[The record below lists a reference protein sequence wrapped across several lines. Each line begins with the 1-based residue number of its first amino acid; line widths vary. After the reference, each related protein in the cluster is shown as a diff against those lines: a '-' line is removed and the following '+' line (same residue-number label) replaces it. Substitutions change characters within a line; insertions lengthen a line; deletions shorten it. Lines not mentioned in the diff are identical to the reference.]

1 MKHTF
6 FMTCLCAVL
15 ALTAC
20 GGSDSALLEGRWE
33 MPVTEPETGIAY
45 SYVIEL
51 NMNAPTFDSEY
62 GPEGQKTYG
71 FMDFSNTRHI
81 YHSDIDSV
89 ASLGNHL
96 YAVYSVD
103 YNMEMMGVDGTEI
116 DTLRYLPDTKQ
127 LVYKDG
133 WTFNFI
139 PDLKPFNGEWT
150 KSFAE
155 GSTTVHLSLY
165 QKIKAPDE
173 YPYNGAACYGWIEY
187 SGEMDNSYRIITEVE
202 RVHYNMATIHTVFPD
217 YPEDTPQRFYISYNP
232 VDGTLSYD
240 DSFLSP
246 VGKHETVSVAGTDNQ
261 EREPFGSSWKDK
273 LLIVWGIILVILLYY
288 LIKILMEYI
297 FIMLGA
303 AIVGAIAGGLILW
316 LLMGGFDLELPL
328 WLIITILSVTTLPAA
343 LVGLWE
349 AFKRTG
355 ELARMPFT
363 RAIIETTK
371 RRLRKKYGHIVDED
385 GNKTEIV
392 KVSKGL
398 LGEEYFDTEDGKHYM
413 DTGGGDQVREL

>member
-1 MKHTF
+1 
-6 FMTCLCAVL
+6 
-15 ALTAC
+15 
-20 GGSDSALLEGRWE
+20 
-33 MPVTEPETGIAY
+33 
-45 SYVIEL
+45 
-51 NMNAPTFDSEY
+51 
-62 GPEGQKTYG
+62 
-71 FMDFSNTRHI
+71 
-81 YHSDIDSV
+81 
-89 ASLGNHL
+89 
-96 YAVYSVD
+96 
-103 YNMEMMGVDGTEI
+103 
-116 DTLRYLPDTKQ
+116 
-127 LVYKDG
+127 
-133 WTFNFI
+133 
-139 PDLKPFNGEWT
+139 
-150 KSFAE
+150 
-155 GSTTVHLSLY
+155 
-165 QKIKAPDE
+165 
-173 YPYNGAACYGWIEY
+173 
-187 SGEMDNSYRIITEVE
+187 
-202 RVHYNMATIHTVFPD
+202 MATIHTVFPD

-232 VDGTLSYD
+232 GDGTLNYD
-240 DSFLSP
+240 DSSLSP
-246 VGKHETVSVAGTDNQ
+246 VGKHETASVAGTDNQ
-261 EREPFGSSWKDK
+261 ERGPFGSSWKDK